1 MLSTEEALGF
11 ETEKLCPCCNGVLVI
26 MRERVMAVS
35 FLLITKWSL
44 IVYVCAHTWGWVGE
58 VRQKRERRKEREAVT
73 LPVWRLG
80 TDMHH

>member
-11 ETEKLCPCCNGVLVI
+11 ETEKLCSCCNGVLVI